1 LDGGETVMAEDRFKG
16 ILKELK
22 RIGFNSYEAKAYIAL
37 IRNPDISAYEI
48 SKISGVPQSKIYET
62 IKRIVEQG
70 LAVVSGSNPV
80 KYVGLPIDEFL
91 DRYRADVDESIKYL
105 KKNFKSLSEQ
115 PSVEY
120 MWHFNEENQL
130 YNKVKSMI
138 EQAKENIHLEMWAQD
153 YDLFYDDILRAK
165 ERGVDVVAVLYGR
178 ARGEIGRVYYHQME
192 NMEFQVSKY
201 GRWIN
206 IVADKKECLFGT
218 VKPGES
224 GGIWTRNKSF
234 MLLSESFILHD
245 ILIAEIYSKHKELL
259 DRTYGPNMEK
269 IRREISIG

>member
-1 LDGGETVMAEDRFKG
+1 MAKDKFKG
-16 ILKELK
+16 VLNELT

-37 IRNPDISAYEI
+37 IQNPDISAYEI

-70 LAVVSGSNPV
+70 LAVASGSNPV
-80 KYVGLPIDEFL
+80 KYVGFPIDEFL
-91 DRYRADVDESIKYL
+91 ERYRTNVDESIKYL
-105 KKNFKSLSEQ
+105 RENIKSLSEQ

-120 MWHFNEENQL
+120 MWHFKEENQL
-130 YNKVKSMI
+130 YNKIRSMI
-138 EQAKENIHLEMWAQD
+138 MQAQENIYLEMWAQD
-153 YDLFYDDILRAK
+153 YDIFFDDILQAK
-165 ERGVDVVAVLYGR
+165 ERGAYVVAVLYGR
-178 ARGEIGRVYYHQME
+178 AKREIGRVYYHQME
-192 NMEFQVSKY
+192 NMEFQVNRY

-218 VKPGES
+218 AKPGES
-224 GGIWTRNKSF
+224 GGVWTQNKSF

-245 ILIAEIYSKHKELL
+245 ILIAEIYSKHKDLL

-269 IRREISIG
+269 IRREINIG

>member
-1 LDGGETVMAEDRFKG
+1 MAEDKFKG
-16 ILKELK
+16 ILNALTK
-22 RIGFNSYEAKAYIAL
+22 IGFNSYEAKAYITL

-70 LAVVSGSNPV
+70 LAVASGSNPV

-91 DRYRADVDESIKYL
+91 DRYRADMDESIEYL
-105 KKNFKSLSEQ
+105 KENFKTISEQ
-115 PSVEY
+115 PTVEY
-120 MWHFNEENQL
+120 MWHLIGENQL

-138 EQAKENIHLEMWAQD
+138 VQAEKNIFLEMWAQD
-153 YDLFYDDILRAK
+153 YHMFYDDILQAR
-165 ERGVDVVAVLYGR
+165 ERGADVVAVLYGR
-178 ARGEIGRVYYHQME
+178 IEKEIGRVYYHQME
-192 NMEFQVSKY
+192 NMELEAGKY

-218 VKPGES
+218 VKPGKS
-224 GGIWTRNKSF
+224 GGIWTQNKSF

-245 ILIAEIYSKHKELL
+245 ILIAEIYSKHKDLL
-259 DRTYGPNMEK
+259 DRTYGPNMDR
-269 IRREISIG
+269 IRREINIG